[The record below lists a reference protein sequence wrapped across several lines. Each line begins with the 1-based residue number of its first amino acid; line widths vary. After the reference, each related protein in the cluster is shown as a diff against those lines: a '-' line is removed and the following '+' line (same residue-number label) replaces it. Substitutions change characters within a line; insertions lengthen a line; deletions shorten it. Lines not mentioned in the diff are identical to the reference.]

1 MLHVFSKTY
10 VSFDYRATLAARPTM
25 FEPGRGS
32 IVLPDRPGPRTTP
45 GIGQPKD
52 AAGFSRPFPPNR
64 PGLANTAFP
73 PIR

>member
-1 MLHVFSKTY
+1 MLEP
-10 VSFDYRATLAARPTM
+10 AR
-25 FEPGRGS
+25 GN

-64 PGLANTAFP
+64 PGMSNMAFP
-73 PIR
+73 PIRYKFKKVSCANNNKCVMKRKP